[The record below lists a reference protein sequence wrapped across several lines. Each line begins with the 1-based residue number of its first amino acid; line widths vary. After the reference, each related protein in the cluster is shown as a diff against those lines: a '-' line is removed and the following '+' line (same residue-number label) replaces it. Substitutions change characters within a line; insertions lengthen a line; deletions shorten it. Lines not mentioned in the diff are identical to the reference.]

1 MWGRSDARYQGDVTP
16 VAFYPA
22 SPWKALMSL
31 ARWRPSP
38 RSIATLLAWRQRLKE
53 RRTRAAHD
61 ARQPRGGP
69 SQPGGEQESGAE
81 SAAGGESL
89 VLAPSRP
96 EGSAAAGIRRGTAP
110 KAAGKV

>member
-53 RRTRAAHD
+53 RRTRAAHE

-69 SQPGGEQESGAE
+69 SQPGGEQQSGAE
-81 SAAGGESL
+81 SAAGG
-89 VLAPSRP
+89 
-96 EGSAAAGIRRGTAP
+96 
-110 KAAGKV
+110 

>member
-38 RSIATLLAWRQRLKE
+38 RSIATLLAWRQRLVCRGGDSARDRAEGLGKGVE
-53 RRTRAAHD
+53 PSAETASLFAVATTPGAPGPMEAAH
-61 ARQPRGGP
+61 GG
-69 SQPGGEQESGAE
+69 G
-81 SAAGGESL
+81 
-89 VLAPSRP
+89 SR
-96 EGSAAAGIRRGTAP
+96 
-110 KAAGKV
+110 